1 MGKDCGTCM
10 PFPDTLDH
18 RYPSKLLPVTAG
30 NPRNYNR
37 QAPFPADGGFDFGGE
52 ISQAERSHD
61 SLGAAQVDA
70 RGLAEGRCEMGGE
83 GHMVE
88 ATLDLHLEGL
98 DAVCEMDRKQN
109 DCLWRG
115 QREPRHDSVKGVVSP
130 GPWGQLCQASC
141 AM

>member
-1 MGKDCGTCM
+1 M

-30 NPRNYNR
+30 NPRNYNP
-37 QAPFPADGGFDFGGE
+37 QPPFPAGGGLDFGGE

-61 SLGAAQVDA
+61 SLGAARVDA

-83 GHMVE
+83 GFTVE
-88 ATLDLHLEGL
+88 VTLHLPLEGL
-98 DAVCEMDRKQN
+98 DAVCEMERKQS
-109 DCLWRG
+109 DSLWRG
-115 QREPRHDSVKGVVSP
+115 LREPRHDGVKGVVSP
-130 GPWGQLCQASC
+130 GPWGQLRQASC